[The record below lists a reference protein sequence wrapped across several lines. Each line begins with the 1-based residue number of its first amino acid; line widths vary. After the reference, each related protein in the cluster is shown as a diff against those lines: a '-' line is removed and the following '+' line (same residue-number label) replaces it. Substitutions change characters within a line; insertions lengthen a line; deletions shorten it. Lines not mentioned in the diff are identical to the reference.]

1 MIKTKNNFQKLKT
14 MKKLLL
20 VCIAIFAVSSVF
32 GQRGKVTAAAA
43 FIDNGDLSAAKQ
55 RIDEALLDP
64 VSKEWP
70 KTYIVGARLA
80 AEEYKKNKDKEEI
93 LKAGDYY
100 LKAIELDQKGD
111 AKGKGIG
118 KFANEIKMN
127 ISLFVPNLQNAG
139 IEAFNAEDF
148 SFSMKV
154 FERVAALNG
163 SSIFQVAG
171 KPAVVDSVFIYYTA
185 LSGLRSSNW
194 AKAEEY
200 FNKSI
205 ELKYGQGDPV
215 LLLHE
220 VYTSSGDSSKIC
232 QNLKT
237 GIELFPQDDRIMMQL
252 INYYLSTKQNEEA
265 LEYLN
270 SAIEK
275 DSQNYS
281 YYFVRGFLFENNKDF
296 EKAETEYLKAIEIKP
311 DYYEPL
317 ISLGVIYFNRGAEQ
331 TRIAQDIT
339 DFKKY
344 EAAMAESLKHF
355 EQSLPYVERADSAK
369 PNEEHVLETLKSLY
383 YRLEMMDKYNEINER
398 IESLK
403 KE

>member
-1 MIKTKNNFQKLKT
+1 
-14 MKKLLL
+14 MKRLLL

-70 KTYIVGARLA
+70 KTYVVGARLA

-127 ISLFVPNLQNAG
+127 ITMFVPNLQNAG

-148 SFSMKV
+148 IFSMKV

-163 SSIFQVAG
+163 SSIFQVEG

-185 LSGLRSSNW
+185 LSAMRSSNW

-205 ELKYGQGDPV
+205 ELKYGEGDAV

-220 VYTSSGDSSKIC
+220 VYTSSGDSSKIS
-232 QNLKT
+232 QNLKA

-275 DSQNYS
+275 DSQNFS
-281 YYFVRGFLFENNKDF
+281 YYFVRGFLFENNKDL
-296 EKAETEYLKAIEIKP
+296 EKAEAEYLKAIEIKP

-355 EQSLPYVERADSAK
+355 EQSLPYVERADAAK

-383 YRLEMMDKYNEINER
+383 YRLEIMDKYNEINER